1 MILNFLWLRI
11 CGYIGDNAT
20 LWKNGQPKKKYKL
33 SKNKRSL
40 QNPAIRRSEIAPCSR
55 DKLPADKTIE
65 RYMYLLDSLVDF
77 K

>member
-33 SKNKRSL
+33 AKNKRSL
-40 QNPAIRRSEIAPCSR
+40 QNPAIEGRKSLLVLVIN
-55 DKLPADKTIE
+55 
-65 RYMYLLDSLVDF
+65 YLLIRPLRGMFAIFTVDLR
-77 K
+77 